1 MRLNVI
7 PGFLR
12 CKESLRVM
20 CVTAGVLLQL
30 EQVAELL
37 TAEMPLH
44 IFLFIHHTTAQGFLV
59 SLPLE
64 DLLFYCSCL

>member
-37 TAEMPLH
+37 AAKMPLH
-44 IFLFIHHTTAQGFLV
+44 IFLLIHHTTAQGFLV
-59 SLPLE
+59 GLPLE
-64 DLLFYCSCL
+64 DLFFYCSCL